1 MTNRPRCRGCFLVGL
16 ALAASLWTPPA
27 DAAAG
32 NFVAR
37 SCNRNAAARI
47 GAWTRAQ
54 AKSYAAVAAGEG
66 YQWGGC
72 WNDNN
77 RDDQPGDP
85 QEVITTYGEGPDCS
99 GLVFKSWA
107 LAGDSSGADRGYYRH
122 EALTYL
128 HGPFGAST
136 FTTRNLNAFG
146 PAPKASAASMDAFA
160 SSRHIGLVYQANANG
175 TDQIVEATGEAYG
188 TRITTEAFRGNPD
201 FLRSPAQ
208 GLERH
213 GIESG
218 CGTPASLVFVAK
230 PRYTGSTQVGLGIR
244 RPRPVSS
251 RLPSAGFTASTS
263 TRSARSLA
271 TRSRRPS
278 SVKAIS
284 LGNRPPHG

>member
-1 MTNRPRCRGCFLVGL
+1 MINHPPRRGCFLLGL

-37 SCNRNAAARI
+37 SCNRNAATRI

-54 AKSYAAVAAGEG
+54 AKSYAGVAAGEG
-66 YQWGGC
+66 YQWGGGC

-107 LAGDSSGADRGYYRH
+107 LAGDSSGVDRGYYRH
-122 EALTYL
+122 DALAYL
-128 HGPFGAST
+128 HGPFAAST
-136 FTTRNLNAFG
+136 FKTRNLNAFG
-146 PAPKASAASMDAFA
+146 PVPKASAASMDAFA

-188 TRITTEAFRGNPD
+188 TRIAAEAFRGNPD
-201 FLRSPAQ
+201 F
-208 GLERH
+208 
-213 GIESG
+213 SG
-218 CGTPASLVFVAK
+218 VQRKGWS
-230 PRYTGSTQVGLGIR
+230 G
-244 RPRPVSS
+244 
-251 RLPSAGFTASTS
+251 TAS
-263 TRSARSLA
+263 RADA
-271 TRSRRPS
+271 AQPRR
-278 SVKAIS
+278 
-284 LGNRPPHG
+284 